1 MVRFK
6 DRTFMCMALL
16 VWIAMALASEEK
28 KNSMPEG
35 SPAVAAVGTSEP
47 VVKETPLLF
56 GKYGFMIALLV
67 GLIKRNSFKV
77 LKKKFKN

>member
-1 MVRFK
+1 MARFK

-28 KNSMPEG
+28 KNSMPGVIVEG

-56 GKYGFMIALLV
+56 GKYAFMIALIV
-67 GLIKRNSFKV
+67 
-77 LKKKFKN
+77 